1 MPASS
6 TCMPCWRGETIRFY
20 SISAVPYFCIRIQ
33 FHKVKS
39 TCVCLPVSFVRS
51 CSQIN
56 IVFIFTSFTLFLSS
70 LSPSHTQPFN
80 QRCGNTY
87 KMLHDTRLKEYFD
100 FVGTWDHHY
109 GIFEGCGSS
118 LPYTAVS
125 DATGDKGASTGG
137 CC

>member
-1 MPASS
+1 MQ
-6 TCMPCWRGETIRFY
+6 PCSNPFHY
-20 SISAVPYFCIRIQ
+20 FSHSI
-33 FHKVKS
+33 
-39 TCVCLPVSFVRS
+39 
-51 CSQIN
+51 
-56 IVFIFTSFTLFLSS
+56 LFLFKKSV
-70 LSPSHTQPFN
+70 
-80 QRCGNTY
+80 CGNTY